1 MKYVALLRG
10 INVGGK
16 NIVSMQQLRAA
27 VEQAGMKNVSTYINS
42 GNVLFEDSGHT
53 VTELKEIIEKTIEST
68 FSIPV
73 TVMIRSQKDIQA
85 ITKTLPDTWVNDD
98 TMKCDVIFLGS
109 DIDSSD
115 VLEKISVRE
124 GVDTVKYVPGAL
136 LWAIDRKN
144 VTKSHLTKLVG
155 TSVYKQ
161 MTVRNS
167 NTLRKLATLIE

>member
-167 NTLRKLATLIE
+167 NTLRKLANLIE